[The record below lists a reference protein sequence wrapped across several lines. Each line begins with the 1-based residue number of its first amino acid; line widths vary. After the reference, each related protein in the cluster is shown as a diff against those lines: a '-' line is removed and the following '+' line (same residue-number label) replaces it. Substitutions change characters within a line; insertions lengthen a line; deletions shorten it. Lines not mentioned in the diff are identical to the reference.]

1 MVSCFLYFVVL
12 QQPQVLLLQQ
22 ECVLVSAEEFG
33 EEARRDRVA
42 ACFFAFANPGEKK
55 KVGCICVS
63 YRRDVCVL
71 FWFT

>member
-1 MVSCFLYFVVL
+1 MVL

-42 ACFFAFANPGEKK
+42 TCFFSFANPGEKK
-55 KVGCICVS
+55 KGGLHLCFVP
-63 YRRDVCVL
+63 
-71 FWFT
+71 

>member
-42 ACFFAFANPGEKK
+42 TCFFSSANPGEKK
-55 KVGCICVS
+55 KDLGLILRALHHGKS
-63 YRRDVCVL
+63 KQAL
-71 FWFT
+71 

>member
-1 MVSCFLYFVVL
+1 MVL

-22 ECVLVSAEEFG
+22 QCVLVSVEEFG

-42 ACFFAFANPGEKK
+42 TCFFAFANPGEKK
-55 KVGCICVS
+55 KLGYICVS
-63 YRRDVCVL
+63 YLRYVCVL